1 MGEEDVAKVEAT
13 KPLEVGGS
21 VFPESRREAGEV
33 EGEAIVGVT
42 GWVGLYAV
50 VSAAVVVRTL
60 PVVVDGFVVDG
71 VIWGAGGKGGCMNW
85 RLSGGRGSEA
95 LARL

>member
-1 MGEEDVAKVEAT
+1 MAVVETVGVSGVDSCRVVSVMGEEDVAKVEAT

-42 GWVGLYAV
+42 G
-50 VSAAVVVRTL
+50 
-60 PVVVDGFVVDG
+60 
-71 VIWGAGGKGGCMNW
+71 
-85 RLSGGRGSEA
+85 
-95 LARL
+95 

>member
-1 MGEEDVAKVEAT
+1 MAVVETVGVSGVDLCRVVSVMGEEDVAKVEAT

-42 GWVGLYAV
+42 G
-50 VSAAVVVRTL
+50 
-60 PVVVDGFVVDG
+60 
-71 VIWGAGGKGGCMNW
+71 
-85 RLSGGRGSEA
+85 
-95 LARL
+95 